1 MFRADACKATRGTNM
16 ELGVPMKP
24 QLGIYLIAV
33 TLVGCTLIE
42 PSATNRFSV
51 KPGTASEIV
60 FACAE
65 KTIRS
70 LKTQQGTWR
79 DDVTTRDVRHGLLET
94 GRFNEVN
101 IIGIRTQLKYN
112 PTTGDGRITIKASGP
127 YFADLGA
134 DPAASELAMGVSQC
148 V

>member
-1 MFRADACKATRGTNM
+1 
-16 ELGVPMKP
+16 MKT
-24 QLGIYLIAV
+24 LIAISLLV
-33 TLVGCTLIE
+33 ATLVGCALIE
-42 PSATNRFSV
+42 PSATNRFNV
-51 KPGTASEIV
+51 KPGTSTEMI
-60 FACAE
+60 FACAGKE
-65 KTIRS
+65 IRA

-79 DDVTTRDVRHGLLET
+79 DDVTTRDASNGVLET

-112 PTTGDGRITIKASGP
+112 PITGEGRIRIKASGP

-134 DPAASELAMGVSQC
+134 DVAAAKLATGLSQC